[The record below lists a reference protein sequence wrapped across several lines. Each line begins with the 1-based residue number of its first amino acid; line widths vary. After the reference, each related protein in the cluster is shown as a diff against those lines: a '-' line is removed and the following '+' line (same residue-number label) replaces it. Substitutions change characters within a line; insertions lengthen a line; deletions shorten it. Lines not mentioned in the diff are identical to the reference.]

1 MYCKCN
7 GKEIENKRRS
17 KKMAEEKKM
26 STIAV
31 IKKFFEDG
39 GPKVQISE
47 LKALS
52 LDERQEL
59 ANLAA
64 IEMGIEVVK
73 K

>member
-1 MYCKCN
+1 
-7 GKEIENKRRS
+7 
-17 KKMAEEKKM
+17 MAEEKKM